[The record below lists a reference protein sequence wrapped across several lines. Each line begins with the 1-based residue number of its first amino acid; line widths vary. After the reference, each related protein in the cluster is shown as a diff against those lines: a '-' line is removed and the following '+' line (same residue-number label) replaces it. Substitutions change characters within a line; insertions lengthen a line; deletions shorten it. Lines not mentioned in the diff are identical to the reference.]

1 MSKVLVNETSLT
13 AIGNAIR
20 DKNGKSD
27 KYKPSEMAAAIG
39 AIETGGG
46 DIPSGEEVRF

>member
-20 DKNGKSD
+20 NKNGKSD

-39 AIETGGG
+39 AIVTGGV